1 MIVTPY
7 YTQTNNTHTYKIESV
22 ERQTYIRKRKEKS
35 KKINVKKKKNIN
47 ERSTKR

>member
-35 KKINVKKKKNIN
+35 KKNKREKEKKH
-47 ERSTKR
+47 